1 MKPPV
6 TPIVAPALPH
16 SHFHTAVFNYAFFIC
31 FLQNQ
36 STTLQWPQ
44 DDLMYL
50 RAPATLR
57 FKRISGKLLQILY
70 LVIASSQHFHAWH
83 LNLHT

>member
-1 MKPPV
+1 MKSPV
-6 TPIVAPALPH
+6 TPIVALALPH
-16 SHFHTAVFNYAFFIC
+16 SHFHTAIFNYAFFIC

-50 RAPATLR
+50 RAPAT
-57 FKRISGKLLQILY
+57 
-70 LVIASSQHFHAWH
+70 V
-83 LNLHT
+83 